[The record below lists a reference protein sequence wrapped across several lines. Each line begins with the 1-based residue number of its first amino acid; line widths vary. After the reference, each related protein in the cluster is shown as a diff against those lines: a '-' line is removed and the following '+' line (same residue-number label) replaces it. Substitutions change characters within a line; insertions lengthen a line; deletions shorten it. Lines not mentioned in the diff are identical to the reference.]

1 MKTIVEGNKELLEDY
16 KYFECKRC
24 GWVGKAN
31 KYEYT
36 IIPADYYQTY
46 RVVDCPVCNNRCY
59 EIDNVDRLEEI
70 KNIEKLKTLDFLQW
84 NGSQGKIGEFK

>member
-1 MKTIVEGNKELLEDY
+1 MKTIVEGNKDKLKEY

-24 GWVGKAN
+24 GWVGKADKTEYSHEEFQLKSYYKVACPTCGDICYSIQN
-31 KYEYT
+31 K
-36 IIPADYYQTY
+36 
-46 RVVDCPVCNNRCY
+46 
-59 EIDNVDRLEEI
+59 DRLEEI